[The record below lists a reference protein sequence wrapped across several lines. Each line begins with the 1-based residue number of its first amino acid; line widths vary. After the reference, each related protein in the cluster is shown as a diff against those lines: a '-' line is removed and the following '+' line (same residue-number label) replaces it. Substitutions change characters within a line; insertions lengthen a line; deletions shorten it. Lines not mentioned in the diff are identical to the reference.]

1 MREWAAAEGA
11 YVQVMGHRRGNT
23 GEYLG
28 AMAAQIA
35 QGSFERAESTLAL
48 FGERLPEHPDLGFAR
63 SNMAFARGDY
73 DEAAARVRDLEDR
86 NLGSLAVRA
95 DIANAL
101 ALLALHA
108 GRLAEADRRMRDRI
122 RVEEERGVSAAS
134 LSGAIDL
141 AWLDVW
147 WREPPGEGLRQVA
160 QALER
165 HPLDSMPPADRPY
178 LDLARL
184 YARAG
189 RLPDARRFVA
199 QFEET
204 VDPAIQRTTWD
215 RHWVAGEIAVAEGR
229 PRDALPH
236 FQQWGTEVID
246 VVYLAALPHMAEAYD
261 LADEADSA
269 IAYYEQY
276 LNTPLGGRQV
286 VDAFWRARTYGRLG
300 ELYEARGDTAKAV
313 EYYNAFVELW
323 QDADPELQ
331 PAVRDVRAWMASLVA
346 ER

>member
-1 MREWAAAEGA
+1 
-11 YVQVMGHRRGNT
+11 
-23 GEYLG
+23 
-28 AMAAQIA
+28 MAAQIA
-35 QGSFERAESTLAL
+35 QGSFERVESTLAL
-48 FGERLPEHPDLGFAR
+48 FGERFPEHPDLGFAR

-86 NLGSLAVRA
+86 NPGSLAVGA

-108 GRLAEADRRMRDRI
+108 GRLAEADRRMRDRV

-147 WREPPGEGLRQVA
+147 WREGAGDGLREVE
-160 QALER
+160 LVLDR
-165 HPLDSMPPADRPY
+165 HPLDSMHPADRPY
-178 LDLARL
+178 LDLASL
-184 YARAG
+184 LARAG
-189 RLPDARRFVA
+189 RLPEARRFVTR
-199 QFEET
+199 FEET
-204 VDPAIQRTTWD
+204 VDPAIQRTTWT
-215 RHWVAGEIAVAEGR
+215 RHLAAGDLALAEGR
-229 PRDALPH
+229 PRDALQH
-236 FQQWGTEVID
+236 FRQWDAEVIGAA
-246 VVYLAALPHMAEAYD
+246 YLAPLPQLAEAYD

-269 IAYYEQY
+269 ITYYERH
-276 LNTPLGGRQV
+276 LNTPGLGRVV
-286 VDAFWRARTYGRLG
+286 VDAFWRAPTYRRLG
-300 ELYEARGDTAKAV
+300 ELYEARSDTAKAV

-331 PAVRDVRAWMASLVA
+331 PAVRDLRARIASLVG